1 METKTIDIEILEMN
15 QDFIKVKLP
24 FLNIPIDM
32 NYQFFNPRLEN
43 GYFNIKNFPK
53 DQIAKGLK
61 SNRPQIR

>member
-1 METKTIDIEILEMN
+1 METKSIDIEILEMN

-43 GYFNIKNFPK
+43 GYF
-53 DQIAKGLK
+53 K
-61 SNRPQIR
+61 STLVL